1 MLQYDTD
8 WNAQIDLQAQARAHR
23 LGQTK
28 PVLVIRLQTEG
39 TVEERIA
46 SVADAKRSTADVSIT
61 CGFFDGVTT
70 SAERTEQLLAHVA
83 ASASETGLY
92 QQSISCGPERDEDL
106 DALLMRSSDERGLFR
121 AAAEAQRT
129 AESRHSEER
138 DAAASRL
145 AGEAAVAALVARAEE
160 QYLVQDPDEGKE
172 FGRGKRARVGTAHRD
187 V

>member
-1 MLQYDTD
+1 M
-8 WNAQIDLQAQARAHR
+8 
-23 LGQTK
+23 
-28 PVLVIRLQTEG
+28 
-39 TVEERIA
+39 
-46 SVADAKRSTADVSIT
+46 
-61 CGFFDGVTT
+61 TT

-92 QQSISCGPERDEDL
+92 QQSISCGPERDENL

-160 QYLVQDPDEGKE
+160 QYLVQDPDEGEREGELPEELRTVERALSTPLAKLVAGKE